1 MMLLSGLF
9 PIFYRPQPVLAD
21 CYPVFPEEFPYI
33 LVPFILQRPIHGKL
47 FHGRPRNADHLLVFI
62 LDIDVKSS
70 YLILSPGTL
79 PETNR
84 SLADGG
90 IRNTIRKLS
99 GSRFPL
105 IRE

>member
-1 MMLLSGLF
+1 MVNCFMD
-9 PIFYRPQPVLAD
+9 VT
-21 CYPVFPEEFPYI
+21 
-33 LVPFILQRPIHGKL
+33 
-47 FHGRPRNADHLLVFI
+47 RNADHLVVFI

-70 YLILSPGTL
+70 YLIRTEPRNS

>member
-47 FHGRPRNADHLLVFI
+47 FHGCPRDADHLVVFI

-70 YLILSPGTL
+70 DLIRTDPRNSPG
-79 PETNR
+79 NK
-84 SLADGG
+84 
-90 IRNTIRKLS
+90 IRKLS